1 MTNDYITVMS
11 HTYDANGSPPTGG
24 RITAQK
30 DASTGA
36 ITGYTVHHHITD
48 HLGSVRAMGNLPTV
62 FSKTGEY
69 VAYEVHTHEQ
79 VTSKATSAIASKDD
93 KEAKNLS
100 GRFPSVVLGYEGRI
114 DHSLPVTSLGKE
126 HL

>member
-48 HLGSVRAMGNLPTV
+48 HLGSVRAVVDFAGNILETSDFLPYGTRW
-62 FSKTGEY
+62 SQTGG
-69 VAYEVHTHEQ
+69 
-79 VTSKATSAIASKDD
+79 SAAGK
-93 KEAKNLS
+93 LS
-100 GRFPSVVLGYEGRI
+100 LDAALTTGGRI
-114 DHSLPVTSLGKE
+114 NAQKDASTRAITE
-126 HL
+126 T